1 MSVPYTFVA
10 LLDVLGYRN
19 KIEADRQ
26 SASESFKTKLE
37 AALAVLT
44 GLNEAEISY
53 QAISDTIIIA
63 NHPSAPFSDLLRTLK
78 RVHLAFLQQGLFLRG
93 GVAFAPHFKSGAITY
108 SHALP
113 VAYQL
118 EQKQAV
124 YPRVVIDSNIAQ
136 MFTDGEKLSG
146 EAEIVRDEALICV
159 ENGVYFLNVA
169 YGVSDEYYELA
180 RKIYLEEEGYLNGR
194 EHELAKH
201 RWLQNYI
208 MAISPARRL
217 EYIRPLEIFRP
228 GLQGEEQEGRVRES

>member
-1 MSVPYTFVA
+1 MAVPYTFVA
-10 LLDVLGYRN
+10 LLDVLGYRS

-26 SASESFKTKLE
+26 HASEDFKTKLE
-37 AALAVLT
+37 AALAVLS
-44 GLNEAEISY
+44 GLNETEISY

-63 NHPSAPFSDLLRTLK
+63 SHPNAPFGDLLRTLK
-78 RVHLAFLQQGLFLRG
+78 RVHLAFLQQGLLLRG
-93 GVAFAPHFKSGAITY
+93 GVAFAPHFKSGMITY

-124 YPRVVIDSNIAQ
+124 YPRVVIDSNIME
-136 MFTDGEKLSG
+136 MFSEGGKLSA
-146 EAEIVRDEALICV
+146 EAPNVREEKLICV

-169 YGVSDEYYELA
+169 HGSADEYYDLA
-180 RKIYLEEEGYLNGR
+180 KSIYAEEEAALHGH

-208 MAISPARRL
+208 ASVSPHARAP
-217 EYIRPLEIFRP
+217 YIKPLEVFLP
-228 GLQGEEQEGRVRES
+228 

>member
-1 MSVPYTFVA
+1 MTVPYTFVA

-26 SASESFKTKLE
+26 QASETFKTKLE
-37 AALAVLT
+37 AALAVLS
-44 GLNEAEISY
+44 GLNETEVSY

-63 NHPSAPFSDLLRTLK
+63 NHPSAPFGDLLRTLK

-93 GVAFAPHFKSGAITY
+93 GVAFAPHFKSGPITY

-124 YPRVVIDSNIAQ
+124 YPRVVIDSNIIQ
-136 MFTDGEKLSG
+136 MFSEGGKLS
-146 EAEIVRDEALICV
+146 EESDNVREEQLICV

-169 YGVSDEYYELA
+169 HGSSDEYYELA
-180 RKIYLEEEGYLNGR
+180 KAIYADEESSLHGQ

-208 MAISPARRL
+208 VRVSPVAR
-217 EYIRPLEIFRP
+217 EAYIKPLEVFLP
-228 GLQGEEQEGRVRES
+228 